1 MSLFSLGNNTIIVC
15 NNTETLPWFWLGK
28 SVNTSG
34 KNAFKSVKL
43 PSLKMIFWKLTN
55 SRYSSAKSSREILQ
69 TFVWW
74 GASSCPHQTKVCQIS
89 RLYGAIA
96 LLFLG
101 VSPLNLVSYLILRL
115 SFQRC
120 WSEIFAYYSLLK
132 L

>member
-15 NNTETLPWFWLGK
+15 NNTKTLPWFWLGK

-96 LLFLG
+96 FLFLG
-101 VSPLNLVSYLILRL
+101 VSPLNWVSFLILRPT
-115 SFQRC
+115 FQRC
-120 WSEIFAYYSLLK
+120 WSEIFGHYSLLK